1 MMKVPSYLLPGDT
14 IGIVCPAGFMAREKA
29 EACIQILA
37 QWGYTVKT
45 GYTLGSNSV
54 NYFSGTDE
62 ERLADLQAMLDDKSV
77 KAILC
82 GRGGYGTSRIIDQ
95 LNFKRFK
102 KHPKWIIGFSD
113 VTVLHSHLSRN
124 YKIATLHA
132 PMASA
137 FNGDGYANQYV
148 LSLKDA
154 LEGKKGNYAI
164 PSHELNVKGSV
175 TGELTGGNLTLIAHL
190 LGTSSEIK
198 TKGRILFLE
207 DIGEQLYNIDRMFVQ
222 LKRNGKLGELAALI
236 VGGFSDTKDTERP
249 FGKSLHQLILH
260 HVQEFGYPV
269 CFDFPVSHEKENF
282 ALKVGIRYELKVGE
296 ETVLKEL

>member
-1 MMKVPSYLLPGDT
+1 MIKVPSYLLPGDT

-269 CFDFPVSHEKENF
+269 CFNFPVSHEKENF